1 MKGEKERKM
10 EVESEVGGCFRP
22 LEIAD
27 REERK
32 EKKEEES
39 KKGREGR
46 YKRG

>member
-32 EKKEEES
+32 EKKEEERR
-39 KKGREGR
+39 KQER
-46 YKRG
+46 KRGKV